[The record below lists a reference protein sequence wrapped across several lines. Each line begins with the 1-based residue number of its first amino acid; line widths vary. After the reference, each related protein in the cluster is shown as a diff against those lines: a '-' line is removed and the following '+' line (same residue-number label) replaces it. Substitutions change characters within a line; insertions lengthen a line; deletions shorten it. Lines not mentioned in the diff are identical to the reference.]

1 MRKSPHRF
9 IREILSLTAMTGLW
23 FEALPD
29 LRRLSYHSLITMKS
43 LIRLPGGD
51 LEYAVLA
58 KLQELGSASVRD
70 IHMQVSEPKGL
81 VYTTT
86 AKVLDRLH
94 AKRLVSRA
102 RKGMSFV
109 YRARVARAVIDAAR
123 ARAFLTRLL
132 GSGPRSAVATLVDAV
147 ESLDPNLIDELAEVI
162 ASRRRL
168 KNGT

>member
-1 MRKSPHRF
+1 
-9 IREILSLTAMTGLW
+9 
-23 FEALPD
+23 
-29 LRRLSYHSLITMKS
+29 MKS
-43 LIRLPGGD
+43 QSRLPGGD

-58 KLQELGSASVRD
+58 KLWELGTASVRD
-70 IHMQVSEPKGL
+70 IHSQVGEPKGL

-94 AKRLVSRA
+94 AKRLVARE
-102 RKGMSFV
+102 RKGVTFV
-109 YRARVARAVIDAAR
+109 YRARVARAVIDKAR

-147 ESLDPNLIDELAEVI
+147 ESVDPNLIDELAEVI
-162 ASRRRL
+162 AARRRS

>member
-1 MRKSPHRF
+1 
-9 IREILSLTAMTGLW
+9 
-23 FEALPD
+23 
-29 LRRLSYHSLITMKS
+29 MKS
-43 LIRLPGGD
+43 ALRLPGGD

>member
-1 MRKSPHRF
+1 MKSP
-9 IREILSLTAMTGLW
+9 L
-23 FEALPD
+23 
-29 LRRLSYHSLITMKS
+29 
-43 LIRLPGGD
+43 RLPGGD

-70 IHMQVSEPKGL
+70 IHMQVGEPKGL

-94 AKRLVSRA
+94 AKRLVNRE

>member
-1 MRKSPHRF
+1 
-9 IREILSLTAMTGLW
+9 
-23 FEALPD
+23 
-29 LRRLSYHSLITMKS
+29 MKS
-43 LIRLPGGD
+43 QLRLPGGD

-58 KLQELGSASVRD
+58 KLWELGSASVRE
-70 IHMQVSEPKGL
+70 IHTQVGEPKGL

-94 AKRLVSRA
+94 AKRLVSRE
-102 RKGMSFV
+102 RKDVSFI
-109 YRARVARAVIDAAR
+109 YHARVARAVVDAAR

-147 ESLDPNLIDELAEVI
+147 ESLDPKLIDELAEVI
-162 ASRRRL
+162 AARRSS